1 MPEIKLSEQ
10 DLARLVPAFY
20 DRVRDDKILG
30 PIFNN
35 AIHDWPYHLE
45 KLQAFWSS
53 ITLASG
59 RYKGQPMV
67 AHIRHA
73 DHMTAD
79 NFERWLMLWRQTTE
93 ALLSA
98 EAAAALQVKADH
110 IAQSLQL
117 GVRFSHDSNVT
128 L

>member
-10 DLARLVPAFY
+10 DLARLIPAFY

-35 AIHDWPYHLE
+35 AIHDWPCHLE

-53 ITLASG
+53 IMLGSG

-67 AHIRHA
+67 AHLRHV

-93 ALLSA
+93 ELLSA
-98 EAAAALQVKADH
+98 EAAAALQAKAER

-117 GVRFSHDSNVT
+117 GVQFSRDRSVA